1 MNAPALQNAPPASAP
16 SAWTRWLAFGCGFL
30 AFGGICVVGLSL
42 RMLVAQADPAANA
55 VSGFLEDIRGDDYT
69 SALRRM
75 NATYQRDFDT
85 ARLEREVRALP
96 GLEAHLTS
104 VLTAAESQDALDGHA
119 RATVEGALYGSE
131 GEIPVAFELS
141 EDAGYWYIDLVVV
154 DGRPLP

>member
-1 MNAPALQNAPPASAP
+1 MSSQSSP

-42 RMLVAQADPAANA
+42 RMVAAQADPAANA
-55 VSGFLEDIRGDDYT
+55 VSGFLEDVRGEDYT

-75 NATYQRDFDT
+75 NATYQRDFDA
-85 ARLEREVRALP
+85 ARLEREVHVLP
-96 GLEAHLTS
+96 GLQEHLTS
-104 VLTAAESQDALDGHA
+104 VLTAVESQDAFEGHA
-119 RATVEGALYGSE
+119 RATVEGALYGTD
-131 GEIPVAFELS
+131 GEIPIAVELS